1 MSLSSQVED
10 SLRDAQSNLRNA
22 LAYAARTESAYTSKH
37 IADMLSK
44 IEAIIDTEDFIHQV
58 EENFGG
64 EQ

>member
-1 MSLSSQVED
+1 MSLSSQVEE
-10 SLRDAQSNLRNA
+10 SLRDAQANLRNA

-44 IEAIIDTEDFIHQV
+44 IEAIIDAEDFIHQV
-58 EENFGG
+58 EENFGE